1 MQQIKQKPF
10 HKGHHIVFRFAWEG
24 IVYAFNSQPNLKV
37 HFSLALIAIFF
48 GFIFQISLTEWA
60 TLVLVIFLVIVA
72 EMFNTAMEEA
82 VNTASKEWSQEAKH
96 AKDATAGAV
105 LFAAIGSVIIGLVIF
120 LPHLLKLLGF

>member
-105 LFAAIGSVIIGLVIF
+105 FLAAIGSVIIGLVIF

>member
-1 MQQIKQKPF
+1 MEQTKKNIF
-10 HKGHHIVFRFAWEG
+10 RKGHHINFKYAWEG